1 MNRLEDIRTVTDKA
15 LYGLTAD
22 ESLKFRI
29 LQKAAACE
37 QKGARRIAHPVPVL
51 CAVVAFLVI
60 IAVSIN
66 GIQPVEPVVPG
77 EMTVFAAGGTDD
89 RTVSS
94 IGKIESG
101 HVISVEVTGIG
112 TVTDPSGCDALIGL
126 LKNDAEST
134 AEEPDKWSEKIVIR
148 MDDGSVYEYKAAEPC
163 LDDGRNL
170 ECPAFFSMMHELL
183 DEDIT

>member
-1 MNRLEDIRTVTDKA
+1 MNRPEDIRTVTDKA

-37 QKGARRIAHPVPVL
+37 KKSSRRIAHPVPVL
-51 CAVVAFLVI
+51 CAVAAFLVI

-89 RTVSS
+89 RAASS

-112 TVTDPSGCDALIGL
+112 TVTDPSGCDSLIGL

-134 AEEPDKWSEKIVIR
+134 VEGPDTWPEKVVIR
-148 MDDGSVYEYKAAEPC
+148 MDDGTVYEYQAAEPYM
-163 LDDGRNL
+163 DDGRSF
-170 ECPAFFSMMHELL
+170 ECSAFFSMMHELL
-183 DEDIT
+183 D